1 MRCINSAALV
11 SVRAKTVVIKRLLR
25 LILLDT
31 NGRLS
36 LHLLRGYY
44 PGLSDFVA
52 KKMDRMERKKPAER
66 RKLKRFQVQD
76 GAFAVVRPEFTR
88 LGQIINISY
97 EGLAF
102 QYAVTAHQE
111 NGASGLDIF
120 LTGDGFYLEDMS
132 FETISDRRVTRKS
145 SKGFLPL
152 RRCSVRF
159 KNLTNTQIA
168 RLEYFIQNH
177 TTH

>member
-1 MRCINSAALV
+1 ME
-11 SVRAKTVVIKRLLR
+11 
-25 LILLDT
+25 
-31 NGRLS
+31 
-36 LHLLRGYY
+36 
-44 PGLSDFVA
+44 
-52 KKMDRMERKKPAER
+52 RMERKKPAER

-76 GAFAVVRPEFTR
+76 GAFAVVRPECTR

-111 NGASGLDIF
+111 NGVSELDIF
-120 LTGDGFYLEDMS
+120 LAGDGFYLENMS
-132 FETISDRRVTRKS
+132 FETVSDRRATRKS

-159 KNLTNTQIA
+159 KDLTGTQIA
-168 RLEYFIQNH
+168 QLEYFIQNH
-177 TTH
+177 TIC

>member
-1 MRCINSAALV
+1 ME
-11 SVRAKTVVIKRLLR
+11 
-25 LILLDT
+25 
-31 NGRLS
+31 
-36 LHLLRGYY
+36 
-44 PGLSDFVA
+44 
-52 KKMDRMERKKPAER
+52 KKKFTER

-76 GAFAVVRPEFTR
+76 GAFAVVRPELTR

-102 QYAVTAHQE
+102 QYAVTANQK
-111 NGASGLDIF
+111 NGASELDIF
-120 LTGDGFYLEDMS
+120 LTGDAFYLENMS
-132 FETISDRRVTRKS
+132 FETVSDRRATRKS

-159 KNLTNTQIA
+159 KDLTGPQIA

-177 TTH
+177 TIY

>member
-1 MRCINSAALV
+1 ME
-11 SVRAKTVVIKRLLR
+11 
-25 LILLDT
+25 
-31 NGRLS
+31 
-36 LHLLRGYY
+36 
-44 PGLSDFVA
+44 
-52 KKMDRMERKKPAER
+52 RMERKKSTER

-102 QYAVTAHQE
+102 QYAVTANQE
-111 NGASGLDIF
+111 NGASELDVF
-120 LTGDGFYLEDMS
+120 LKGDGFYLENMS
-132 FETISDRRVTRKS
+132 FETVSDRRATRKS

-159 KNLTNTQIA
+159 KDLTGAQIA
-168 RLEYFIQNH
+168 QLEYFIQNH
-177 TTH
+177 TIC